1 MNIEEIEMISESNA
15 PWLPHLELMDRAVA
29 TRDPD
34 GAIRAWREAYA
45 AALGSAGCRGLV
57 EVAAACVKIGEIP
70 GFRKACEAKARQTY
84 WTALFRARQERSLE
98 GLYQVAAAVETLG
111 ARTMAE
117 ECLRIAE
124 SFIAEG
130 ADSATRRPSGRPARP
145 RS

>member
-34 GAIRAWREAYA
+34 GAIRAWRDAYA
-45 AALGSAGCRGLV
+45 AALGGGWQGLV
-57 EVAAACVKIGEIP
+57 EVAAACVRIGEIP

-98 GLYQVAAAVETLG
+98 GLYQVAAAFETLG
-111 ARTMAE
+111 ARAMAE

-124 SFIAEG
+124 SFTAEG
-130 ADSATRRPSGRPARP
+130 SDSEAAG
-145 RS
+145 